1 MKMFLLFLQDG
12 FLRLFI
18 DNIEPDNWQETATSW
33 LLTAVLIA
41 VLIAGLVFAYKAL
54 RKSMADIAKRKIWT
68 RGQTWLLIFAGI
80 FPIFFVLLAIWYMT
94 RDFLN
99 YVQFGGLVRGTLFAW
114 ILYLVFM
121 VIGHLVSPWRRE
133 LI

>member
-1 MKMFLLFLQDG
+1 MKMFLLFLQDD
-12 FLRLFI
+12 FLRFFI
-18 DNIEPDNWQETATSW
+18 ENIEPDDWQETATSW
-33 LLTAVLIA
+33 LITAVVVA
-41 VLIAGLVFAYKAL
+41 VLVAGLMFAYKAL

-68 RGQTWLLIFAGI
+68 RGQTWLLILIGL
-80 FPIFFVLLAIWYMT
+80 FPIFFVLLVAWYMT

-99 YVQFGGLVRGTLFAW
+99 YVQFGGLVKGTLFAW
-114 ILYLVFM
+114 FLYLIFM

>member
-1 MKMFLLFLQDG
+1 MFLLFLQDG

-33 LLTAVLIA
+33 LLTAVVIA
-41 VLIAGLVFAYKAL
+41 VLIAGLVFAYKAV
-54 RKSMADIAKRKIWT
+54 RKSMADIARRKIWT
-68 RGQTWLLIFAGI
+68 RRQTWLLIFIGI
-80 FPIFFVLLAIWYMT
+80 FPIFFVLLAIWYLT

-114 ILYLVFM
+114 LLYLFCM

-133 LI
+133 LF

>member
-1 MKMFLLFLQDG
+1 MFLLFLQDD
-12 FLRLFI
+12 FLRFFI
-18 DNIEPDNWQETATSW
+18 ENIEPDNWQETATSW
-33 LLTAVLIA
+33 LITAVVVA
-41 VLIAGLVFAYKAL
+41 VLAAGLVFAYKAL

-68 RGQTWLLIFAGI
+68 RGQTWLLILIGI
-80 FPIFFVLLAIWYMT
+80 FPIFFVLLAVWYMT

-99 YVQFGGLVRGTLFAW
+99 YVQFGGLVKGTLFAW
-114 ILYLVFM
+114 FLYLILM

>member
-1 MKMFLLFLQDG
+1 MFLFLLQDN

-18 DNIEPDNWQETATSW
+18 DNIEPDNWQETAMSW
-33 LLTAVLIA
+33 LLTVVVIA

-68 RGQTWLLIFAGI
+68 RRRTWLLIFVGI
-80 FPIFFVLLAIWYMT
+80 FPIFFLLLAIWYLT

-99 YVQFGGLVRGTLFAW
+99 FVQFGGLVRGTLFAW
-114 ILYLVFM
+114 LLYL
-121 VIGHLVSPWRRE
+121 
-133 LI
+133 